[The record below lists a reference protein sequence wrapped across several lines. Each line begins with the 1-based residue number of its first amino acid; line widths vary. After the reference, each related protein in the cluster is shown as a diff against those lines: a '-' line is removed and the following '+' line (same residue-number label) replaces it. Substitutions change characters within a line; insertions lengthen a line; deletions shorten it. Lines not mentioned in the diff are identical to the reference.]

1 MRHNWSGIVAVENS
15 QTGDGRVYAEGC
27 FYWDEA
33 DLAAEQI
40 VFRWDRSDEGA
51 HFGAVEVGRVTALE
65 RQAAM
70 AGGVIPIHGEGWVDD
85 EWEDV
90 PEFLLRMTGAGSY
103 GVSVDPDDPEVQI
116 IDTTIEETEEGA
128 EVALIA
134 SADGLV
140 SRVVPVVAGAGDPDP
155 GEDGG
160 VVLFG
165 YTAGDVLE
173 RYTRARIRAIT
184 AVDVPAFAEAIIT
197 LDAGTEEG
205 PAEEQEIV
213 DDEGAEEA
221 AVASGA
227 AAHDHPAGSP
237 CSCGGTCGT
246 CSVVVNDASANGRN
260 GDLVGP
266 DGRSITAAAATGGT
280 SAPLYPPRSWFED
293 PAFTDDDVVEY
304 VDPLSGQTIRAVPF
318 TVLASGECF
327 GHVAPWGLCHTGSG
341 PGSACVTTPR
351 SLSNYAYFRT
361 SPLRCEDGTDV
372 SVGRLTIGGGH
383 ADRRLS
389 YAGALEHYD
398 NAAAIRAYVS
408 AGEDRWGV
416 WVHGS
421 LRPDLT
427 PAQVQAFRATP
438 PSGDWRGV
446 QGRHELAAVHHV
458 VSGGFPVARVAD
470 GRPVSLVAAGAREMA
485 MLARVAGVHRGDSAL
500 LRRLGVLEGWAE
512 RQARTRLREGLAARR
527 REARERLAGRT

>member
-1 MRHNWSGIVAVENS
+1 MRHFWSGIVAVENS
-15 QTGDGRVYAEGC
+15 QTGDGRVYADGC

-155 GEDGG
+155 GEEGG

-197 LDAGTEEG
+197 LDAGTEEA
-205 PAEEQEIV
+205 PAEEQEVV
-213 DDEGAEEA
+213 DEEAGDEAA
-221 AVASGA
+221 AVAASGDHG
-227 AAHDHPAGSP
+227 HDHPAGSA
-237 CSCGGTCGT
+237 CSCGGTCST
-246 CSVVVNDASANGRN
+246 CATPPAVVAGAS
-260 GDLVGP
+260 
-266 DGRSITAAAATGGT
+266 SGGA
-280 SAPLYPPRSWFED
+280 SAPLYPPRAWFED

-318 TVLASGECF
+318 TVLASGECY

-372 SVGRLTIGGGH
+372 PVGRLTIGGGH

-398 NAAAIRAYVS
+398 NVGSIRAYVA

-446 QGRHELAAVHHV
+446 QGRHEMAAVHHV

-485 MLARVAGVHRGDSAL
+485 LLARVAGHDRGDSAL

-527 REARERLAGRT
+527 QEARERLAGRK